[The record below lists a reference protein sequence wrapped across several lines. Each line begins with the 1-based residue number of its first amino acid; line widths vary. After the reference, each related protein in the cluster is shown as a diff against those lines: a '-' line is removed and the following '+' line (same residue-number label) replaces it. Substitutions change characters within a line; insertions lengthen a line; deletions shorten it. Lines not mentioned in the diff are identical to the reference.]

1 MSDANILWERREARI
16 NSIRGCRRS
25 HMSGWRDC
33 HVHGI
38 IPAML
43 AHSADLRR
51 GRHSEPCRIYLVT
64 TVVHARRP
72 VFTDF
77 ALARLAIGELRR
89 CDEMGRCRTLAFVL
103 MPDHLHWLMRLDSGE
118 LSRVVGDF
126 KANAAKA
133 VNRRRG
139 TSGLALWQ
147 HGFHDHALR
156 REDDLP
162 ATARYL
168 VANPLRAGLV
178 KRVGDYPHW
187 DAVWL

>member
-1 MSDANILWERREARI
+1 MNQL
-16 NSIRGCRRS
+16 RGCRRS
-25 HMSGWRDC
+25 YISMWRDC
-33 HVHGI
+33 DVFGI
-38 IPAML
+38 IHAML
-43 AHSADLRR
+43 AHAADLRL
-51 GRHSEPCRIYLVT
+51 GRFSEAGRLYLVT
-64 TVVHARRP
+64 TVVRARRP
-72 VFTDF
+72 VFAEF

-89 CDEMGRCRTLAFVL
+89 CDELGRCRTLAFVL
-103 MPDHLHWLMRLDSGE
+103 MPDHLHWLIRLDGGE

-139 TSGLALWQ
+139 MAGLALWQ

-156 REDDLP
+156 REDDL
-162 ATARYL
+162 AASARYL